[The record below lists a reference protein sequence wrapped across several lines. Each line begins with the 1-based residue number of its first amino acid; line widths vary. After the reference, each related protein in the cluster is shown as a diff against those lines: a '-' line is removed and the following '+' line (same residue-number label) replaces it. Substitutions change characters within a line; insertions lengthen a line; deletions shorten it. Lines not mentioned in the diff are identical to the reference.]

1 MHPLVNRRNVKLE
14 NLFDFLLT
22 RTVVRFIM
30 RIKQKFYLE
39 EPTMTTFGWIITLI
53 GIATLSGQFMRLV
66 ERVDQPRRRRKAA

>member
-1 MHPLVNRRNVKLE
+1 MHPLVNRRNAKLE

-30 RIKQKFYLE
+30 RIEQKFYLE
-39 EPTMTTFGWIITLI
+39 EETMTTFGWIITLI

>member
-1 MHPLVNRRNVKLE
+1 MHPLVNRRNEKLE
-14 NLFDFLLT
+14 NLFDFILT

-30 RIKQKFYLE
+30 QIEQKFYLE

-66 ERVDQPRRRRKAA
+66 ERVDQPRRRRKTA

>member
-1 MHPLVNRRNVKLE
+1 MHPLVNRRNAKLE

-22 RTVVRFIM
+22 GTVVRFIM
-30 RIKQKFYLE
+30 RIEQKFYLE
-39 EPTMTTFGWIITLI
+39 EQTMTTFGWIITLI